1 MNKLRSHAAFN
12 PEKFLA
18 ADAKKNGAGVFTT
31 KSMPLR
37 PVIQLTV
44 EFKRGIYQQ
53 LEQKRPGLFRDDAD
67 FKMYFE
73 ASAFVEDFLRK
84 ALAKERLK
92 VREEVFRVLY
102 LDFLGGLPARLFKNS
117 S

>member
-73 ASAFVEDFLRK
+73 ASVFVEDFLRK
-84 ALAKERLK
+84 ALARERLK

-102 LDFLGGLPARLFKNS
+102 LDFLGGLPARLFKNA
-117 S
+117 